1 MLLLLVGIAAVYRWR
16 VILCWCL
23 PRQYANY
30 SLLFFKGTRYSGNTR
45 GLLKLIFREL
55 LPPDSLT
62 SYSFDSISSYR
73 SGTLLLLSAMKL
85 LLNTII
91 TLAGISCSTVAFTC
105 SPLSNNRRVVTSLN
119 LNEKKNDDDIISRRQ
134 ALINGAATVAG
145 IVLASPNNALAFDN
159 KISDKYSDRPRQR
172 GSKVSFLDKYLC
184 ISCKHISIL
193 YSSPIII
200 L

>member
-1 MLLLLVGIAAVYRWR
+1 
-16 VILCWCL
+16 
-23 PRQYANY
+23 
-30 SLLFFKGTRYSGNTR
+30 
-45 GLLKLIFREL
+45 
-55 LPPDSLT
+55 
-62 SYSFDSISSYR
+62 
-73 SGTLLLLSAMKL
+73 MKL

-105 SPLSNNRRVVTSLN
+105 NSPLSNNRRVVTSLN
-119 LNEKKNDDDIISRRQ
+119 LNEKKNDDDIISRRE

-145 IVLASPNNALAFDN
+145 IVLAPNNALAFDN

-172 GSKVSFLDKYLC
+172 GSKVSFLDMYLC